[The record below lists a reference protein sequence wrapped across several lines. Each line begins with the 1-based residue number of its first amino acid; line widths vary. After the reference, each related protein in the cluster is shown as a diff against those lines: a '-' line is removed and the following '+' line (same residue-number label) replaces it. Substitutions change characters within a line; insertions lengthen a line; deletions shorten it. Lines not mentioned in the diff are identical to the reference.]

1 MEPQS
6 TAGMTEADH
15 VRVTEA
21 VHAAESGTAGEIV
34 TIVADA
40 SDRYLDVAVWIS
52 ATFGVIAMTV
62 IAALPGFASDL
73 IRAISGGWGEEPSI
87 AEALELSLATFV
99 LVFIAA
105 RLLLL
110 WRPLLI
116 ALTPG
121 IVKTGRVH
129 RRAVRYF
136 KVGAERRT
144 TGRTGILIYLSLA
157 ERRAEIVADE
167 AIHKVVPKEDWGQ
180 AMADLIVEVKEG
192 RIADG
197 MIAAVRDVGLIL
209 AQHLPRADDDSNEL
223 PDRLIEL

>member
-1 MEPQS
+1 MKPQDQ
-6 TAGMTEADH
+6 TGMTEADH
-15 VRVTEA
+15 VRVSDA
-21 VHAAESGTAGEIV
+21 VRAAEGGTAGEIV

-52 ATFGVIAMTV
+52 ATLGVIAMTFM
-62 IAALPGFASDL
+62 AAVPGFASDL
-73 IRAISGGWGEEPSI
+73 IRSLSGGWGEEPSL

-99 LVFIAA
+99 LIFIAA

-110 WRPLLI
+110 WRPLLVS
-116 ALTPG
+116 LTPG
-121 IVKTGRVH
+121 IVKAGRVH

-167 AIHKVVPKEDWGQ
+167 AIHKVVPNEDWGQ
-180 AMADLIVEVKEG
+180 AMADLIVEVKDG

-197 MIAAVRDVGLIL
+197 MIAAIRDVGLIL